1 MTKLRDLLL
10 ESGLPAKEY
19 FNQDTSDKAKYIKP
33 KEDIDKKIKVPN
45 DPYEKGKN
53 EDTVRSECNKWLKET
68 GWIVKTIYS
77 GSIPLPNGGRAKNP
91 NIGVPDCIIFKG
103 KNKLWIEYKRTEGGH
118 TTIFQRNYH
127 YLLRSTGDTVLIISS
142 LTMLKHEFKRLEIC

>member
-53 EDTVRSECNKWLKET
+53 EDTVRSECNKWLKDN
-68 GWIVKTIYS
+68 GWIVKIIYT
-77 GSIPLPNGGRAKNP
+77 GGIPLYGGKLGPNPARG
-91 NIGVPDCIIFKG
+91 IPDAIIFKNS
-103 KNKLWIEYKRTEGGH
+103 KKYWIEYKRTEGGH
-118 TTIFQRNYH
+118 TTVFQRNFH
-127 YLLRSTGDTVLIISS
+127 YLLRATGDTVLIISS
-142 LTMLKHEFKRLEIC
+142 LTMLKKELHNG

>member
-1 MTKLRDLLL
+1 MGKLRDLLL

-68 GWIVKTIYS
+68 GWIVKTIYT
-77 GSIPLPNGGRAKNP
+77 GGIPVAGGRLASNPAKG
-91 NIGVPDCIIFKG
+91 IPDTIIFKN
-103 KNKLWIEYKRTEGGH
+103 NKKYWIEYKRTENGH
-118 TTIFQRNYH
+118 TTIFQRNFH
-127 YLLRSTGDTVLIISS
+127 YLLRATGDKVLIISS
-142 LTMLKHEFKRLEIC
+142 LTMLKKELSND